1 MKLILSTAAALMLG
15 TSAFAG
21 PFGLPDHQPNGY
33 RDTGCDPD
41 FQVDLGGY
49 SNNPTC
55 PAGKGATDAPEV
67 EVVVVPP
74 EDDDDGEGEG
84 SGDDNGGD
92 TDDNG
97 EDSDDNGGESD
108 EGDHPKA

>member
-33 RDTGCDPD
+33 RDTGCDPA
-41 FQVDLGGY
+41 FQVDKGGY

-55 PAGKGATDAPEV
+55 PAGKGATDATEV
-67 EVVVVPP
+67 EVVVTPP
-74 EDDDDGEGEG
+74 DDGEGEG
-84 SGDDNGGD
+84 SDDG
-92 TDDNG
+92 NG
-97 EDSDDNGGESD
+97 EGSDDNGGESD
-108 EGDHPKA
+108 EGDNPKA